1 VENYIPN
8 LNPDAPSST
17 LEAADNQ
24 PKRTKTMSGA
34 ALAANRANALK
45 STGPRTEKGKLKAAS
60 NSLKHGL
67 YSLKNFENFVADY
80 DDALAV
86 STNFIEQFNPVTPSE
101 VALVHQLIHMQL
113 RFMQMEYLYG
123 QAMRFRVEDILNKPI
138 ALLPAI
144 LRELDR
150 LPTKIQRTLKL
161 LRSEIAQR
169 EAFIG
174 NGENVEIEP
183 IADAEPLPPRPESQ
197 YYRVVPTAKGDI
209 AAEDLPKPPQPLQ
222 TKPSPAVELA
232 KEIIADFVDKMNA
245 KHGTPPQPPEP
256 ENN

>member
-1 VENYIPN
+1 MTNQDNITQ
-8 LNPDAPSST
+8 DPST
-17 LEAADNQ
+17 ATNE
-24 PKRTKTMSGA
+24 KRSKTMTEA

-45 STGPRTEKGKLKAAS
+45 STGPRTPAGKLKAAS

-174 NGENVEIEP
+174 SGENVEIEP

-197 YYRVVPTAKGDI
+197 YYDAVATAKGDVAI
-209 AAEDLPKPPQPLQ
+209 DKLPKPPQ
-222 TKPSPAVELA
+222 TKPSPAVALA
-232 KEIIADFVDKMNA
+232 KEIIADFVDKMNS
-245 KHGTPPQPPEP
+245 KHGTPPKPPET
-256 ENN
+256 ENK

>member
-1 VENYIPN
+1 MENYIPN
-8 LNPDAPSST
+8 LNPDAPSSNP
-17 LEAADNQ
+17 EVADNQ
-24 PKRTKTMSGA
+24 PKRTKTMSEA
-34 ALAANRANALK
+34 VLAANRANALK
-45 STGPRTEKGKLKAAS
+45 STGPRTPAGKLKAAS

-67 YSLKNFENFVADY
+67 YSLKNFENFVADD

-123 QAMRFRVEDILNKPI
+123 HAMRFRVEDILNKPI

-197 YYRVVPTAKGDI
+197 RYRVVPTSQGDV
-209 AAEDLPKPPQPLQ
+209 AVDKLPQQPQPVQ

-245 KHGTPPQPPEP
+245 KHGTPPKPPET
-256 ENN
+256 ENK